1 MCVCV
6 CVCVCELARAGAY
19 MRACVC
25 VCGGGW
31 LRSCVRARAHVFLCA
46 DVFVSVCEFVWC
58 FSVSVLN
65 QASKRVGT
73 TYVFLCTY
81 IPVK

>member
-1 MCVCV
+1 M
-6 CVCVCELARAGAY
+6 RTHAGAY
-19 MRACVC
+19 MRVGGGGGSAFMRASTCTCVF
-25 VCGGGW
+25 VCGC
-31 LRSCVRARAHVFLCA
+31 LRMRMR
-46 DVFVSVCEFVWC
+46 VCWC

-65 QASKRVGT
+65 QGSKRVGT